1 MASMLTDAGGLAA
14 SCIPMPEAE
23 AAGLAKSRYGL
34 EGRLVRFA
42 TEKDDTFR
50 IETPGGEKFVLKVAN
65 PSEDPEEVSFQN
77 GMLDHIAAFDPG
89 LPVPRVIRTR
99 AGEDQFAEIDSAGQR
114 REVRLLSYL
123 DGTPLSES
131 TSTASQ
137 REKIGETLGL
147 LRHATAGFA
156 HPADG
161 RELAWD
167 VKHIAKL
174 EHLLAE
180 VDDADQRRKLAE
192 GMQRCT
198 ACSDRVAA
206 CRTQVL
212 HNDFSKSNIVV
223 DADHDAFVTGI
234 IDFGDAVRTA
244 IAIDVSTALLNQLPS
259 YPRTQKARDDLF
271 LEGRSLLR
279 GYLSVADLTPDEI
292 ALIPHLVLARVVTRA
307 LLSIWRAKMFPDNE
321 VYIMRNTEQGWSQL
335 DWFLARSPD
344 ALSNT
349 LFDEQ
354 KAGA

>member
-1 MASMLTDAGGLAA
+1 MSSTLTDAGGLAA
-14 SCIPMPEAE
+14 SCIPMLEAE
-23 AAGLAKSRYGL
+23 AGELAKAHYGL
-34 EGRLVRFA
+34 SGRLVRFA

-50 IETPGGEKFVLKVAN
+50 IETPHGDKFVLKVAN
-65 PSEDPEEVSFQN
+65 PSEDPAEISFQN
-77 GMLDHIAAFDPG
+77 GMLDHIAGFNPD
-89 LPVPRVIRTR
+89 LPVPRVIRNHDERDQFPHVDR
-99 AGEDQFAEIDSAGQR
+99 AGQSRQ
-114 REVRLLSYL
+114 VRLLSYL
-123 DGTPLSES
+123 DGTPLSET
-131 TSTASQ
+131 TSTPSQ

-147 LRHATAGFA
+147 LRHATAGFS

-167 VKHIAKL
+167 VKHVAKL
-174 EHLLAE
+174 EHLLTE
-180 VDDADQRRKLAE
+180 VDDADQRHKLAE
-192 GMQRCT
+192 GMQRC
-198 ACSDRVAA
+198 AAYSNRVAA

-223 DADHDAFVTGI
+223 DPDHDAFVTGI

-279 GYLSVADLTPDEI
+279 GYLGVADLTHDEL

-344 ALSNT
+344 ELSNT
-349 LFDEQ
+349 LLEDQ
-354 KAGA
+354 T

>member
-1 MASMLTDAGGLAA
+1 MSSMLTDAGGLAA

-23 AAGLAKSRYGL
+23 AAALAKSQYGL

-50 IETPGGEKFVLKVAN
+50 IETPRGEKFVLKVAN
-65 PSEDPEEVSFQN
+65 PSEDPAEISFQN
-77 GMLDHIAAFDPG
+77 GMLDHINGFNPD
-89 LPVPRVIRTR
+89 LPVPRVIRNH
-99 AGEDQFAEIDSAGQR
+99 GGMDQFSQIDNAGQR
-114 REVRLLSYL
+114 RAVRLLSYL
-123 DGTPLSES
+123 DGTPLSET
-131 TSTASQ
+131 TSTAPQ

-147 LRHATAGFA
+147 LRHATAGFS

-167 VKHIAKL
+167 VKHVAKL
-174 EHLLAE
+174 DHLLAE
-180 VDDADQRRKLAE
+180 VDDAEQRRKLAE
-192 GMQRCT
+192 GMQRC
-198 ACSDRVAA
+198 AAYSDRVAA

-223 DADHDAFVTGI
+223 DADQDAFVTGI

-279 GYLSVADLTPDEI
+279 GYLGVAELTHDELV
-292 ALIPHLVLARVVTRA
+292 LIPHLVLARVVTRA

-321 VYIMRNTEQGWSQL
+321 VYILRNTEQGWSQL

-344 ALSNT
+344 DVSNT
-349 LFDEQ
+349 LLNERT
-354 KAGA
+354 

>member
-1 MASMLTDAGGLAA
+1 MSSMLTDAGGLAA
-14 SCIPMPEAE
+14 SCVPMPEAE
-23 AAGLAKSRYGL
+23 AAALAKSHYGL

-50 IETPGGEKFVLKVAN
+50 IETPRGEKFVLKVAN
-65 PSEDPEEVSFQN
+65 PSEDPQEVAFQN

-89 LPVPRVIRTR
+89 LPVPRVIRNRT
-99 AGEDQFAEIDSAGQR
+99 GEDQFALVDGAGQT

-123 DGTPLSES
+123 DGTPLSE
-131 TSTASQ
+131 TGSTAPQ
-137 REKIGETLGL
+137 RERIGETLGL
-147 LRHATAGFA
+147 LRHATAGFS

-167 VKHIAKL
+167 VKHVGKL
-174 EHLLAE
+174 DHLLGE

-198 ACSDRVAA
+198 ACSDQVAA

-223 DADHDAFVTGI
+223 DADNDAFVTGI

-259 YPRTQKARDDLF
+259 YPGGGGGGGGGRRAR
-271 LEGRSLLR
+271 
-279 GYLSVADLTPDEI
+279 PDP
-292 ALIPHLVLARVVTRA
+292 A
-307 LLSIWRAKMFPDNE
+307 S
-321 VYIMRNTEQGWSQL
+321 G
-335 DWFLARSPD
+335 
-344 ALSNT
+344 
-349 LFDEQ
+349 
-354 KAGA
+354 AGAGRDPGAAVDLAGKDVSRQ